1 MGYQTNL
8 KKKVDWLKEQ
18 LSKTSTWTP
27 VTLCVFVLVC
37 YGIYLLQSFRS
48 ALVFASMYARYIGV
62 RQVVTSLYQFGKVGL
77 IVYTFVESGILLSYL
92 KGRMTHL
99 RQFMGLQ
106 ALVLISNLAIYFF
119 ISYLYEYTT
128 LITW

>member
-8 KKKVDWLKEQ
+8 KKKVNWLKEQ
-18 LSKTSTWTP
+18 FSTSKWIP

-62 RQVVTSLYQFGKVGL
+62 RQVATSLYQFGKVGL
-77 IVYTFVESGILLSYL
+77 IAYTFIESGILLSYL

-99 RQFMGLQ
+99 RQFMGLL
-106 ALVLISNLAIYFF
+106 ALVIVLNLAIYIF

-128 LITW
+128 LITR